1 MPILNFEPDLYP
13 AQLLDDPNLGID
25 SQRRWWA
32 FYLRS
37 RQEKAFMRKLRG
49 MDLAYY
55 GPQVTKR
62 TRSPSGRERSSF
74 APLFS
79 GYVFVYGDDEAR
91 RAALTTNAVSRCL
104 EVVDGRE
111 LTQDLRNLRRLISG
125 GAAVTLEAKL
135 EAGTPVRIRSGPF
148 RDMEGIVL
156 QRRGVARILVAVRF
170 LQQGASVEMGDYEV
184 ERI

>member
-13 AQLLDDPNLGID
+13 PPLLNDPKLGVETG
-25 SQRRWWA
+25 RHWWA

-37 RQEKAFMRKLRG
+37 RQEKAFMRRLRG
-49 MDLAYY
+49 MDIPYY

-91 RAALTTNAVSRCL
+91 RAALTTNCVSRCL
-104 EVVDGRE
+104 EVADGAQ
-111 LTQDLRNLRRLISG
+111 LTHDLRNLKLLISG
-125 GAAVTLEAKL
+125 GAPVTLEAKL
-135 EAGTPVRIRSGPF
+135 EAGMPVRIRTGPF
-148 RDMEGIVL
+148 RDMEGVVL
-156 QRRGVARILVAVRF
+156 QRRGETRILVAVRF
-170 LQQGASVEMGDYEV
+170 LQQGASVELGDYEV